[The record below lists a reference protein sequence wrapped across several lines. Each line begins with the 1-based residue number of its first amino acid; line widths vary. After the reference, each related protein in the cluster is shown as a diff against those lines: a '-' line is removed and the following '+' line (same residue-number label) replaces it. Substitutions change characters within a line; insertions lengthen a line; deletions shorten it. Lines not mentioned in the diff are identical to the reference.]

1 MSESVGESSVATEIH
16 PEDCFKVLLATDI
29 HLGYLEE
36 NEIRGKKERHTFQ
49 NIL

>member
-1 MSESVGESSVATEIH
+1 MSASVRESSAATGIN

-36 NEIRGKKERHTFQ
+36 NEIRGGKDRQTIPK
-49 NIL
+49 IL

>member
-1 MSESVGESSVATEIH
+1 MSESVGESSMATGIN

-36 NEIRGKKERHTFQ
+36 NEIRGKKARQTYQ
-49 NIL
+49 KIL